1 MKLKKLKAT
10 FIAAMVA
17 MATLITTVPV
27 YAAQVSSESTE
38 IRENK
43 EKSTVF
49 VFGSSIVM
57 TYDNGTIEIIPN
69 NPSGRVDVMIA
80 GKLYKGMGK
89 VTIAAQ
95 KEKVL
100 PNMVLEK
107 NSLFVKG
114 VTEQTAAAISEKAK
128 QAILANNTV
137 SSLSDVRGLDN
148 ADILHINNEGNL
160 ETSDGK
166 IVAADKAGVSLTT
179 VEKAYT
185 THTEALKEAAAN
197 EQKEEAT
204 LIVDGN
210 LAIKQPE
217 ISVTPDGQ
225 CRHLHMRNYDTWRN
239 VGHEDKDGRFVY
251 IYVSKWSLCLDCHK
265 SFWNEADKFQ
275 HVHKYEYEQ
284 RVESVETSDY
294 EGKVTSCNVTLFGKC
309 ECYNHGPL
317 DSSEGYE
324 RIYNNHSDLADGE
337 YCKYCG
343 YNKDGQKEAENNS
356 PDTSTSQA
364 ENENTDSDT
373 GSEPSGN
380 KE

>member
-107 NSLFVKG
+107 NSFFRQG
-114 VTEQTAAAISEKAK
+114 SNRT
-128 QAILANNTV
+128 
-137 SSLSDVRGLDN
+137 
-148 ADILHINNEGNL
+148 
-160 ETSDGK
+160 
-166 IVAADKAGVSLTT
+166 
-179 VEKAYT
+179 
-185 THTEALKEAAAN
+185 
-197 EQKEEAT
+197 
-204 LIVDGN
+204 
-210 LAIKQPE
+210 
-217 ISVTPDGQ
+217 
-225 CRHLHMRNYDTWRN
+225 
-239 VGHEDKDGRFVY
+239 
-251 IYVSKWSLCLDCHK
+251 
-265 SFWNEADKFQ
+265 
-275 HVHKYEYEQ
+275 
-284 RVESVETSDY
+284 
-294 EGKVTSCNVTLFGKC
+294 
-309 ECYNHGPL
+309 
-317 DSSEGYE
+317 DSSCYFRKSKTG
-324 RIYNNHSDLADGE
+324 NP
-337 YCKYCG
+337 CK
-343 YNKDGQKEAENNS
+343 
-356 PDTSTSQA
+356 
-364 ENENTDSDT
+364 
-373 GSEPSGN
+373 
-380 KE
+380 

>member
-107 NSLFVKG
+107 NSFFVKG

-137 SSLSDVRGLDN
+137 SSLSDVRDLEN

-197 EQKEEAT
+197 D

-225 CRHLHMRNYDTWRN
+225 CRHLRMHNYDTWRN
-239 VGHEDKDGRFVY
+239 VGGEYKDGRFIY
-251 IYVSKWSLCLDCHK
+251 TYVSKWSFCPDCHK

-275 HVHKYEYEQ
+275 HEHKYEYEQ
-284 RVESVETSDY
+284 TVESVETNDY

-343 YNKDGQKEAENNS
+343 YNKEGKKESENNS
-356 PDTSTSQA
+356 SDTSQA
-364 ENENTDSDT
+364 ENKNTDSDT

-380 KE
+380 EE